1 MYRLEIIKSTTKRI
15 AKEKEFCLNVGLSP
29 HQEAFEFTIALEHAE
44 CPLYL
49 NGSIHPEKRSFL
61 GKKILKSGL
70 SVFGRFYTHPD
81 LFVFH
86 LVGGLEALASEFAA
100 GTIFTAVIVRSG
112 NKAVFL
118 FGTGTRKED
127 LSPSCAKKTIL
138 MFQRLH
144 ILDPPELRLE
154 FLCLLLFVRERL
166 NKAVLTM
173 LFQIKIFSLIG
184 RVSC

>member
-1 MYRLEIIKSTTKRI
+1 MNFQFGKILLFFERKKMGFSLSALQFGKELLEVKSE

-49 NGSIHPEKRSFL
+49 NESIHPEKRSFL

-100 GTIFTAVIVRSG
+100 GTIFTAVIRLIQFPVIQ
-112 NKAVFL
+112 FL
-118 FGTGTRKED
+118 KLGIGYIHRF
-127 LSPSCAKKTIL
+127 
-138 MFQRLH
+138 MF
-144 ILDPPELRLE
+144 
-154 FLCLLLFVRERL
+154 VY
-166 NKAVLTM
+166 
-173 LFQIKIFSLIG
+173 
-184 RVSC
+184 